1 MTTPIASQPG
11 PGVATLKRYGCQ
23 ENPQVCDSRFPRAA
37 PNPIRL
43 DGDRGCRQRSRRS
56 GCAGESHTAVASP
69 RRCRQDGEL
78 TMATKVDPK
87 NKAKAPKAGFL
98 TVVVDADEYE
108 AALLDPL
115 VHKTNV
121 EATEFLE
128 KLEREGRSL

>member
-1 MTTPIASQPG
+1 MTSA
-11 PGVATLKRYGCQ
+11 L
-23 ENPQVCDSRFPRAA
+23 
-37 PNPIRL
+37 
-43 DGDRGCRQRSRRS
+43 
-56 GCAGESHTAVASP
+56 
-69 RRCRQDGEL
+69 
-78 TMATKVDPK
+78 

-121 EATEFLE
+121 EATELE